1 MSTATQS
8 VTAAL
13 EGVTTWAAEQHERR
27 QAEVVEVES
36 QIEKLRE
43 QIATLGEQLGSLEV
57 LRQQL
62 EEKDPAT
69 DRTSRAYGAIF
80 TALKHQAALFNQRAH
95 DLSSAQRARQDKVI
109 SGLASSPIAAKVTEY
124 EQFKTVVEPTLA
136 ALPESYRMAMGKHHQ
151 GVMAEIE
158 RYLSA
163 ELDAPVTVDG
173 ESLELELVYG
183 IDAPNGKPELL
194 VCVLPMVDKA
204 MTAWADRP
212 EDVQT
217 LLGARVVQAVYE
229 TAKVHGPAGAQ
240 VVCGGHQDLL
250 AVEVDLVGAA
260 GGFVDALPDNLHAVL
275 ASAPELAGA
284 RVRIVPR
291 RVNLDYLLPPEIE
304 EEEA

>member
-27 QAEVVEVES
+27 QAEVVEVDS
-36 QIEKLRE
+36 QIERLRE
-43 QIATLGEQLGSLEV
+43 QIAALGEQLGSLEV

-62 EEKDPAT
+62 EDKDPT
-69 DRTSRAYGAIF
+69 VGRTAKAYGAIF
-80 TALKHQAALFNQRAH
+80 GALKHQAAQFDKRAGA
-95 DLSSAQRARQDKVI
+95 LSSAQAARRDKVI
-109 SGLASSPIAAKVTEY
+109 AGMANSPIAAKVTEY

-136 ALPESYRMAMGKHHQ
+136 ALPESYRMAMTKHHN

-158 RYLSA
+158 RYLHT
-163 ELDAPVTVDG
+163 ELDVPVTVDG
-173 ESLELELVYG
+173 DSLELELVYG

-204 MTAWADRP
+204 LTGWAERP

-250 AVEVDLVGAA
+250 AVEVDLVGAV

-291 RVNLDYLLPPEIE
+291 RVNLDYLLPPEIDE
-304 EEEA
+304 DEA